1 VLCWSWFPWL
11 FCVVVVVVV
20 GVGVVFVVVVVGEL
34 GTGPPTLIV
43 EVCTIVCVCG
53 TTRVRTVPDGAVTLP
68 VGVDG
73 GWLSSLP

>member
-1 VLCWSWFPWL
+1 VVE
-11 FCVVVVVVV
+11 VVVVV
-20 GVGVVFVVVVVGEL
+20 VVVVVGEL

-43 EVCTIVCVCG
+43 DVCTIVWVCG
-53 TTRVRTVPDGAVTLP
+53 TTSVRTVPEGAVTLP